1 MADTIGKANL
11 FLYRGYCCDAETGLY
26 SLNSR
31 YYDPQTGRF
40 LNADGQFNPETGLA
54 GNNIFAYCNNDPTGL
69 ADNGGS
75 RPMAMSENGIES
87 IEDQIIAAKFNS
99 EAHRKTALA
108 AATRLSASIDTKS
121 PPPPS
126 SGYKPPKKR
135 NKAKQK
141 VPAPGARGKTGWL
154 DNKGRVWVPDN
165 AMDGGPGWRRHYKDG
180 SHDHVYP
187 NGKVRTHNILT
198 EEYYWDFPGSFS
210 DQVSTTTGFTGT
222 ALIIYIIISEGSRII
237 PVRNL
242 VPVP

>member
-1 MADTIGKANL
+1 MADTIGRANP

-99 EAHRKTALA
+99 EAHRKAALA
-108 AATRLSASIDTKS
+108 SSKSYLMAKKNLDLLQEKIKEKVVTRDNRQVLEREMLLIQMEKSIV
-121 PPPPS
+121 
-126 SGYKPPKKR
+126 G
-135 NKAKQK
+135 
-141 VPAPGARGKTGWL
+141 
-154 DNKGRVWVPDN
+154 
-165 AMDGGPGWRRHYKDG
+165 
-180 SHDHVYP
+180 
-187 NGKVRTHNILT
+187 
-198 EEYYWDFPGSFS
+198 
-210 DQVSTTTGFTGT
+210 
-222 ALIIYIIISEGSRII
+222 
-237 PVRNL
+237 
-242 VPVP
+242 